1 MVWVFIYIVKCY
13 LLVYY
18 FFSEKQMKFF
28 GGNINM
34 KIKSIFTKQ
43 LLLYVGTLLAVFIL
57 VGIILSMV
65 YTQHYMDE
73 AKEDLINQG
82 MKISK
87 EYKKAYYFTGD
98 LSNLEYELQILEGYM
113 AASIFFIDKNGV
125 VVLTSPGIND
135 AWIGQAIANE
145 GVIKSVLEG
154 NVVTLQ
160 GKINGM
166 FDEPV
171 LTVGYPLQ
179 TDQIAGIFMCTSMTE
194 IERSLQGMY
203 KMGFSILTA
212 VMSIGIVLV
221 YIFSKKITK
230 PLLQMNEATKVIAGG
245 NFEQRIEIKSEDEIG
260 QLAESFNHMAE
271 SLDKYE
277 KVRRDFIANVS
288 HDLRSPLT
296 SIQGF
301 LGAILDGTIPQ
312 EKQFHYLNIVLEE
325 TKRLTKL
332 TNDIVELSRAQTSN
346 ITLEK
351 TRFDIN
357 TLIRESIERLEPCL
371 QQKDIKI
378 DAIFAEKETFVC
390 ADEDKIARVIYNL
403 VDNAIKFSDIGKK
416 IEIETI
422 LKENKKLLVSVKD
435 YGKGID
441 EEDLKYIF
449 DRFYKVDSS
458 RGKDK
463 TGSGLGLCIV
473 REFLLAHGE
482 NIAVKSE
489 KEKGTTFT
497 FSLKL
502 AEKENK
508 KQ

>member
-1 MVWVFIYIVKCY
+1 
-13 LLVYY
+13 
-18 FFSEKQMKFF
+18 MKFF

-73 AKEDLINQG
+73 TKEDLINQG

-194 IERSLQGMY
+194 IEHSLQGMY

-245 NFEQRIEIKSEDEIG
+245 
-260 QLAESFNHMAE
+260 
-271 SLDKYE
+271 
-277 KVRRDFIANVS
+277 
-288 HDLRSPLT
+288 
-296 SIQGF
+296 
-301 LGAILDGTIPQ
+301 IL
-312 EKQFHYLNIVLEE
+312 
-325 TKRLTKL
+325 
-332 TNDIVELSRAQTSN
+332 S
-346 ITLEK
+346 
-351 TRFDIN
+351 
-357 TLIRESIERLEPCL
+357 
-371 QQKDIKI
+371 
-378 DAIFAEKETFVC
+378 KE
-390 ADEDKIARVIYNL
+390 
-403 VDNAIKFSDIGKK
+403 
-416 IEIETI
+416 
-422 LKENKKLLVSVKD
+422 
-435 YGKGID
+435 
-441 EEDLKYIF
+441 
-449 DRFYKVDSS
+449 
-458 RGKDK
+458 
-463 TGSGLGLCIV
+463 
-473 REFLLAHGE
+473 
-482 NIAVKSE
+482 
-489 KEKGTTFT
+489 
-497 FSLKL
+497 
-502 AEKENK
+502 
-508 KQ
+508 

>member
-1 MVWVFIYIVKCY
+1 
-13 LLVYY
+13 
-18 FFSEKQMKFF
+18 MKV
-28 GGNINM
+28 
-34 KIKSIFTKQ
+34 KSIFTKQ
-43 LLLYVGTLLAVFIL
+43 LLLYMGTLLAIFTL

-65 YTQHYMDE
+65 YTQHYMNERKDE
-73 AKEDLINQG
+73 LINQG
-82 MKISK
+82 KKISK
-87 EYKKAYYFTGD
+87 EYKKAYFTGD
-98 LSNLEYELQILEGYM
+98 LSNLSYELQVLEGYM
-113 AASIFFIDKNGV
+113 AASIFFIDRNGV
-125 VVLTSPGIND
+125 VVLTSPGIDN
-135 AWIGQAIANE
+135 AWIGQAITNQ
-145 GVIKSVLEG
+145 GVIDSVLDG
-154 NVVTLQ
+154 KIITLE

-179 TDQIAGIFMCTSMTE
+179 TDQIAGIFMCTSMPE
-194 IERSLQGMY
+194 IERSLHGMY
-203 KMGFSILTA
+203 KMGFCILTA
-212 VMSIGIVLV
+212 VMSIGIFFV
-221 YIFSKKITK
+221 YIFSKKISK
-230 PLLQMNEATKVIAGG
+230 PLLQMNEAAKVIAGG
-245 NFEQRIEIKSEDEIG
+245 NFEQRVEISSEDEIG

-301 LGAILDGTIPQ
+301 LCAILDGTIPQ
-312 EKQFHYLNIVLEE
+312 EKQQHYLNIVLEE

-332 TNDIVELSRAQTSN
+332 TNDIVELSRAQAST

-351 TRFDIN
+351 KRFDIN
-357 TLIRESIERLEPCL
+357 ELIRESIERLEPRL
-371 QQKDIKI
+371 KQKNINI
-378 DAIFAEKETFVC
+378 DVILAEKETFVC

-403 VDNAIKFSDIGKK
+403 VDNAIKFSSDDGK
-416 IEIETI
+416 IEIETA

-435 YGKGID
+435 NGKGIS
-441 EEDLKYIF
+441 EEDVKYVF

-463 TGSGLGLCIV
+463 TGSGLGLSIV

-489 KEKGTTFT
+489 QGKGTIFL

-502 AEKENK
+502 AEKEGK
-508 KQ
+508 SK

>member
-1 MVWVFIYIVKCY
+1 MNQKANRVFVEAMI
-13 LLVYY
+13 
-18 FFSEKQMKFF
+18 MKV
-28 GGNINM
+28 
-34 KIKSIFTKQ
+34 KSIFTKQ
-43 LLLYVGTLLAVFIL
+43 LLLYMGTLLAIFIL
-57 VGIILSMV
+57 VGVILSMV
-65 YTQHYMDE
+65 YTQHYMNERKDE
-73 AKEDLINQG
+73 LINQG
-82 MKISK
+82 KKISD
-87 EYKKAYYFTGD
+87 EYKKAYFTGD
-98 LSNLEYELQILEGYM
+98 LSNLGYELQVLEGYM

-125 VVLTSPGIND
+125 VVLTSPGIDN
-135 AWIGQAIANE
+135 AWIGQAITNQ
-145 GVIKSVLEG
+145 GVIDSVLNG
-154 NVVTLQ
+154 KIVTLE

-179 TDQIAGIFMCTSMTE
+179 TDQIAGIFMCTSMPE

-203 KMGFSILTA
+203 KMGFCILSA
-212 VMSIGIVLV
+212 VMSIGIFFV
-221 YIFSKKITK
+221 YIFSKKISR
-230 PLLQMNEATKVIAGG
+230 PLLQMNEAAKVIAGG
-245 NFEQRIEIKSEDEIG
+245 NFEQRVEISSEDEIG

-301 LGAILDGTIPQ
+301 LCAILDGTIPQ
-312 EKQFHYLNIVLEE
+312 EKEHHYLNIVLEE

-332 TNDIVELSRAQTSN
+332 TNDIVELSRAQTST

-351 TRFDIN
+351 KRFNIN
-357 TLIRESIERLEPCL
+357 ELIRESIERLEPRL
-371 QQKDIKI
+371 QQKNINI
-378 DAIFAEKETFVC
+378 NVIFAEKETFVC

-403 VDNAIKFSDIGKK
+403 VDNAIKFSNENQQ
-416 IEIETI
+416 IEIETA

-435 YGKGID
+435 NGKGID
-441 EEDLKYIF
+441 EEDVKYVF

-463 TGSGLGLCIV
+463 TGSGLGLSIV

-489 KEKGTTFT
+489 KGKGTTFL

-502 AEKENK
+502 AEKETK
-508 KQ
+508 SK

>member
-1 MVWVFIYIVKCY
+1 
-13 LLVYY
+13 
-18 FFSEKQMKFF
+18 
-28 GGNINM
+28 M

-43 LLLYVGTLLAVFIL
+43 LLLYVGTLLATFIL
-57 VGIILSMV
+57 VGIILSLV

-73 AKEDLINQG
+73 RKEELINQG

-87 EYKKAYYFTGD
+87 EYKKAYFTGD
-98 LSNLEYELQILEGYM
+98 LSRLSYELQVLEGYM

-125 VVLTSPGIND
+125 VVLTSPGID
-135 AWIGQAIANE
+135 DEWIGQAITNQ
-145 GVIKSVLEG
+145 GVIDSVLEG
-154 NVVTLQ
+154 NVVTLE

-166 FDEPV
+166 FDEAV

-179 TDQIAGIFMCTSMTE
+179 TEPIAGIFMCTSMPE

-203 KMGFSILTA
+203 KMGFCILTA
-212 VMSIGIVLV
+212 VMGIGMILV
-221 YIFSKKITK
+221 YASSKKITS
-230 PLLQMNEATKVIAGG
+230 PLLQMNEAAKVIAGG
-245 NFEQRIEIKSEDEIG
+245 NFEQRVEISSEDEVG

-301 LGAILDGTIPQ
+301 LGAILDGTIPEQKQ
-312 EKQFHYLNIVLEE
+312 EHYLNIVLEE

-332 TNDIVELSRAQTSN
+332 TNDIVELSRAQTST

-351 TRFDIN
+351 KRFDIN
-357 TLIRESIERLEPCL
+357 DLIRESIERLEPRL
-371 QQKDIKI
+371 KQKDIQI
-378 DAIFAEKETFVC
+378 NAMFAEKETFVC
-390 ADEDKIARVIYNL
+390 ADRDKIARVIYNL
-403 VDNAIKFSDIGKK
+403 VDNAIKFSGEGEQ
-416 IEIETI
+416 IEIETA

-435 YGKGID
+435 YGKGIS
-441 EEDLKYIF
+441 EEDVKYVF

-463 TGSGLGLCIV
+463 TGSGLGLSIV

-489 KEKGTTFT
+489 EGKGKTFL
-497 FSLKL
+497 FCLKL

-508 KQ
+508 

>member
-346 ITLEK
+346 IDRK
-351 TRFDIN
+351 
-357 TLIRESIERLEPCL
+357 
-371 QQKDIKI
+371 
-378 DAIFAEKETFVC
+378 
-390 ADEDKIARVIYNL
+390 
-403 VDNAIKFSDIGKK
+403 
-416 IEIETI
+416 
-422 LKENKKLLVSVKD
+422 SV
-435 YGKGID
+435 
-441 EEDLKYIF
+441 
-449 DRFYKVDSS
+449 V
-458 RGKDK
+458 
-463 TGSGLGLCIV
+463 
-473 REFLLAHGE
+473 
-482 NIAVKSE
+482 
-489 KEKGTTFT
+489 
-497 FSLKL
+497 
-502 AEKENK
+502 
-508 KQ
+508 

>member
-1 MVWVFIYIVKCY
+1 
-13 LLVYY
+13 
-18 FFSEKQMKFF
+18 
-28 GGNINM
+28 M

-43 LLLYVGTLLAVFIL
+43 LLLYVGTLLATFVL
-57 VGIILSMV
+57 VGVILSLV

-73 AKEDLINQG
+73 RKEELIHQG

-87 EYKKAYYFTGD
+87 EYKKAFFTGD
-98 LSNLEYELQILEGYM
+98 LSRLDYELQVLEGYM

-135 AWIGQAIANE
+135 EWIGQAITNQ
-145 GVIKSVLEG
+145 GVIDSVLEG
-154 NVVTLQ
+154 NIVTLE

-166 FDEPV
+166 FDEAV

-179 TDQIAGIFMCTSMTE
+179 TEQIAGIFMCTSMPE

-203 KMGFSILTA
+203 KMGFCILTA
-212 VMSIGIVLV
+212 VMGIGMVLV
-221 YIFSKKITK
+221 YVSSKKITS
-230 PLLQMNEATKVIAGG
+230 PLLQMNEAAKVIAGG
-245 NFEQRIEIKSEDEIG
+245 NFEQRVEISSEDEVG

-301 LGAILDGTIPQ
+301 LGAILDGTVPK
-312 EKQFHYLNIVLEE
+312 EKQEHYLNIVLEE

-332 TNDIVELSRAQTSN
+332 TNDIVELSRAQASA

-351 TRFDIN
+351 KRFDIN
-357 TLIRESIERLEPCL
+357 DLIRESIERLEPRL
-371 QQKDIKI
+371 KEKDIKI
-378 DAIFAEKETFVC
+378 DAMFAEKETFVY
-390 ADEDKIARVIYNL
+390 ADRDKIARVLYNL
-403 VDNAIKFSDIGKK
+403 VDNAIKFSDKGEK
-416 IEIETI
+416 IEIDTA
-422 LKENKKLLVSVKD
+422 LKENKKLLISVKD
-435 YGKGID
+435 HGRGIS
-441 EEDLKYIF
+441 EEDEKYIF
-449 DRFYKVDSS
+449 HRFYKVDSS

-463 TGSGLGLCIV
+463 TGSGLGLSIV

-482 NIAVKSE
+482 NIVVKSE
-489 KEKGTTFT
+489 EGKGTTFL
-497 FSLKL
+497 FCLKL

-508 KQ
+508 

>member
-1 MVWVFIYIVKCY
+1 
-13 LLVYY
+13 
-18 FFSEKQMKFF
+18 
-28 GGNINM
+28 M
-34 KIKSIFTKQ
+34 KIKSRFIKQ
-43 LLLYVGTLLAVFIL
+43 LLLYVGTLLATFIL
-57 VGIILSMV
+57 VGIILSLV

-73 AKEDLINQG
+73 RKEELINQG

-87 EYKKAYYFTGD
+87 EYKKAYFTGD
-98 LSNLEYELQILEGYM
+98 LSRLSYELQVLEGYM

-125 VVLTSPGIND
+125 VVLTSPGID
-135 AWIGQAIANE
+135 DEWIGQAITNQ
-145 GVIKSVLEG
+145 GVIDSVLEG
-154 NVVTLQ
+154 NVVTLE

-166 FDEPV
+166 FDEAV

-179 TDQIAGIFMCTSMTE
+179 TEPIAGIFMCTSMPE

-203 KMGFSILTA
+203 KMGFCILTA
-212 VMSIGIVLV
+212 VMGIGMILV
-221 YIFSKKITK
+221 YASSKKITS
-230 PLLQMNEATKVIAGG
+230 PLLQMNEAAKVIAGG
-245 NFEQRIEIKSEDEIG
+245 NFEQRVEISSEDEVG

-301 LGAILDGTIPQ
+301 LGAILDGTIPEQKQ
-312 EKQFHYLNIVLEE
+312 EHYLNIVLEE

-332 TNDIVELSRAQTSN
+332 TNDIVELSRAQTST

-351 TRFDIN
+351 KRFDIN
-357 TLIRESIERLEPCL
+357 DLIRESIERLEPRL
-371 QQKDIKI
+371 KQKDIQI
-378 DAIFAEKETFVC
+378 NAMFAEKETFVC
-390 ADEDKIARVIYNL
+390 ADRDKIARVIYNL
-403 VDNAIKFSDIGKK
+403 VDNAIKFSGEGEQ
-416 IEIETI
+416 IEIETA

-435 YGKGID
+435 YGKGIS
-441 EEDLKYIF
+441 EEDVKYVF

-463 TGSGLGLCIV
+463 TGSGLGLSIV

-489 KEKGTTFT
+489 EGKGTTFL
-497 FSLKL
+497 FCLKL

-508 KQ
+508 

>member
-1 MVWVFIYIVKCY
+1 
-13 LLVYY
+13 
-18 FFSEKQMKFF
+18 
-28 GGNINM
+28 M

-57 VGIILSMV
+57 VGITLSMV

-73 AKEDLINQG
+73 AKENLINQG

-203 KMGFSILTA
+203 KMGFIILTA

-357 TLIRESIERLEPCL
+357 TLIRESIERLEPRL

-416 IEIETI
+416 IEVETV
-422 LKENKKLLVSVKD
+422 LQQNKKLLVSIKD
-435 YGKGID
+435 YGKGIA

-489 KEKGTTFT
+489 KDKGTTFVFT
-497 FSLKL
+497 LKL

-508 KQ
+508 K

>member
-1 MVWVFIYIVKCY
+1 
-13 LLVYY
+13 
-18 FFSEKQMKFF
+18 
-28 GGNINM
+28 M

-43 LLLYVGTLLAVFIL
+43 LLLYVGTLFANFIL
-57 VGIILSMV
+57 VGMVLSLV

-73 AKEDLINQG
+73 TKEDLINQG

-87 EYKKAYYFTGD
+87 EYKRAYFTGD
-98 LSNLEYELQILEGYM
+98 LSNLAYELQILEDYM
-113 AASIFFIDKNGV
+113 SASIFFIDKNGV
-125 VVLTSPGIND
+125 VVLASPGIDD
-135 AWIGQAIANE
+135 AWIGQTITNQN
-145 GVIKSVLEG
+145 VMDSVLDGQIVSLE
-154 NVVTLQ
+154 

-166 FDEPV
+166 FDDPV

-179 TDQIAGIFMCTSMTE
+179 TEQIAGIFMCTSMLE

-203 KMGFSILTA
+203 QMGFFILTA
-212 VMSIGIVLV
+212 IMGIGIIFV
-221 YIFSKKITK
+221 YIFSKRISS
-230 PLLQMNEATKVIAGG
+230 PLLQMNEAVKVIAGG
-245 NFEQRIEIKSEDEIG
+245 NFEQRVEINSEDEVG

-301 LGAILDGTIPQ
+301 LGAILDGTIPH
-312 EKQFHYLNIVLEE
+312 EKQEHYLNIVLEE

-332 TNDIVELSRAQTSN
+332 TNDIVELSRAQTST

-351 TRFDIN
+351 TRFNIN
-357 TLIRESIERLEPCL
+357 NLIRESIERLEPQL
-371 QQKDIKI
+371 QKKDIKI
-378 DAIFAEKETFVC
+378 DAIFVEKETFVE

-403 VDNAIKFSDIGKK
+403 VDNAIKFSEEGKK
-416 IEIETI
+416 IEIETA
-422 LKENKKLLVSVKD
+422 LKDNKKLLVSVKD
-435 YGKGID
+435 YGKVIS
-441 EEDLKYIF
+441 EEDVKYVF

-463 TGSGLGLCIV
+463 TGSGLGLSIV

-482 NIAVKSE
+482 NIGVKSE
-489 KEKGTTFT
+489 KGKGTTFL

-502 AEKENK
+502 ADK
-508 KQ
+508 KP

>member
-1 MVWVFIYIVKCY
+1 
-13 LLVYY
+13 
-18 FFSEKQMKFF
+18 
-28 GGNINM
+28 M

-43 LLLYVGTLLAVFIL
+43 LLLYVGTLLATFIL
-57 VGIILSMV
+57 VGIILSLV

-73 AKEDLINQG
+73 RKEELINQG

-87 EYKKAYYFTGD
+87 EYKKAYFTGD
-98 LSNLEYELQILEGYM
+98 LSRLSYELQVLEGYM

-125 VVLTSPGIND
+125 VVLTSPGID
-135 AWIGQAIANE
+135 DEWIGQAITNQ
-145 GVIKSVLEG
+145 GVIDSVLEG
-154 NVVTLQ
+154 NVVTLE

-166 FDEPV
+166 FDEAV

-179 TDQIAGIFMCTSMTE
+179 TEPIAGIFMCTSMPE

-203 KMGFSILTA
+203 KMGFCILTA
-212 VMSIGIVLV
+212 VMGIGMILV
-221 YIFSKKITK
+221 YASSKKITS
-230 PLLQMNEATKVIAGG
+230 PLLQMNEAAKVIAGG
-245 NFEQRIEIKSEDEIG
+245 NFEQRVEISSEDEVG

-301 LGAILDGTIPQ
+301 LGAILDGTIPEQKQ
-312 EKQFHYLNIVLEE
+312 EHYLNIVLEE

-332 TNDIVELSRAQTSN
+332 TNDIVELSRAQTST

-351 TRFDIN
+351 KRFDIN
-357 TLIRESIERLEPCL
+357 DLIRESIERLEPRL
-371 QQKDIKI
+371 KQKDIQI
-378 DAIFAEKETFVC
+378 NAMFAEKETFVC
-390 ADEDKIARVIYNL
+390 ADRDKIARVIYNL
-403 VDNAIKFSDIGKK
+403 VDNAIKFSGEGEQ
-416 IEIETI
+416 IEIETA

-435 YGKGID
+435 YGKGIS
-441 EEDLKYIF
+441 EEDVKYVF
-449 DRFYKVDSS
+449 DRFYKVESS

-463 TGSGLGLCIV
+463 TGSGLGLSIV

-489 KEKGTTFT
+489 EGKGTTFL
-497 FSLKL
+497 FCLKL

-508 KQ
+508 

>member
-1 MVWVFIYIVKCY
+1 
-13 LLVYY
+13 
-18 FFSEKQMKFF
+18 
-28 GGNINM
+28 M

-57 VGIILSMV
+57 VGITLSMV

-73 AKEDLINQG
+73 AKENLINQG

-203 KMGFSILTA
+203 KMGFIILTA

-230 PLLQMNEATKVIAGG
+230 TLLQMNEATKVIAGG

-357 TLIRESIERLEPCL
+357 TLIRESIERLEPRL

-416 IEIETI
+416 IEVETV
-422 LKENKKLLVSVKD
+422 LQQNKKLLVSIKD
-435 YGKGID
+435 YGKGIA

-489 KEKGTTFT
+489 KDKGTTFVFT
-497 FSLKL
+497 LKL

-508 KQ
+508 K